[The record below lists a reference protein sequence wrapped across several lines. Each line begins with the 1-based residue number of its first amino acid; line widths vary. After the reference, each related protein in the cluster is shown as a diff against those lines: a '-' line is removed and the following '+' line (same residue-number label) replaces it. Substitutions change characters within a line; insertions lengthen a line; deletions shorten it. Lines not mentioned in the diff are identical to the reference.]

1 MLQAWV
7 VIAVALS
14 YIGLLFLVAS
24 YGDQTRGLGR
34 EGRSRL
40 LIYPLSLAIYCT
52 SWTFFGSVVS
62 ASRTGYEFLT
72 IYIGPVLMIGLFSP
86 LLVRIVRL
94 AKTQNITSIADF
106 IAARYGKSQAVAAT
120 VALIAIVGT
129 IPYIALQLKAV
140 SSSLETILAH
150 ITQTGDVTRP
160 LLGDIALFVA
170 LSMATFAVLFGTRH
184 VDATEHQ
191 DGLMLAIATESIVK
205 LFAFLAVGIF
215 VTFWMF
221 GGPSALFE
229 AARQHPVTASLVAHE
244 APFDTLVV
252 TTLLSF
258 VAIIL
263 LPRQFHVAVVEN
275 NNEGEIKR
283 AAWLFPLYLVLI
295 NLFVVPIALAGLL
308 TFKPG
313 TVDSDMFV
321 LALPLQ
327 TGSNILTIAAF
338 VGGLSAATAMVIVE
352 SVALSIMVSNDLIM
366 PLVLQRRGALLS
378 GRENVG
384 SLLLTVRRLSIFAIL
399 LLAYLY
405 YRLAGDAQLF
415 AIGILAFAAIAQ
427 LAPAFFGGLFWR
439 RATAGGAIAG
449 MSVGILV
456 WAYTLLLP
464 TFADIGFIGQ
474 HILTDGPWGL
484 SMLRPQHLFGL
495 ELPPLVHGVVWSLA
509 INLLGYIGFSLRRE
523 PSEIGRLQANTF
535 VPSDLTPIAPSF
547 RLWRSSV
554 TVEELT
560 ATIARYLGEE
570 RTRTAFESF
579 AGTHRISLEAKDEA
593 DFRLVRYAEHILSS
607 AIGGASSRLVL
618 SLLLRKRTVSTKA
631 ALKLLDDANAAIQYN
646 REILQTALDHVR
658 QGIAV
663 FDKDLQL
670 ICWNRQFGEIL
681 DLPPSLIRVG
691 SGLADILRFNNR
703 RGHVD
708 PERIEDFVQA
718 QVERYVSGNEPFL
731 ERFAEDVVIEVR
743 ANPMPDGGIVTTFT
757 DITASVEAAEA
768 LERSNETLERRVRER
783 TEELTLLNAELAH
796 AKGEADAANISKT
809 RFLAAASHDI
819 LQPLN
824 AARLY
829 VTSLIER
836 QGGDDRRLIDNIDA
850 SLEAVE
856 EIFGALLDMSR
867 LDTVAM
873 RPEFGSFRID
883 ELMRQIELEFAP
895 LAAAKGIEL
904 KYVTCSLVVRSD
916 RRLLRRLVQ
925 NLVSNA
931 IKYTPA
937 GRVLIGCRRRGDRLR
952 IDVYDTGV
960 GIPESQ
966 RRDIFIEFRRLEQGA
981 RIARGLGLGL
991 SIVERIARVLGSSI
1005 VLHST
1010 AGGGSHFAVA
1020 VPRSNAAPVELPARD
1035 ASRIDPS
1042 QLAGTTALCIDNEP
1056 SVLDGMETLLHG
1068 WGCDVIKAPDLDV
1081 ALAAIAEGGV
1091 MPNGLLVDYHLDHG
1105 NGIEAIV
1112 ALRRSAGNPAHRR
1125 PLAGRARTGPRR
1137 GHPGAAQAD
1146 QAGRVARL
1154 AGAVARAARG
1164 GGGVSSFLSLPRSR
1178 GRAAAEGG
1186 GWGPVS
1192 DVRRANP
1199 TPGASRRT
1207 LPFQGRDK
1215 PDYPAAGAPCDHWPV
1230 SILAAA
1236 ITAWVRLSTPS
1247 FCRMAETCAFTVA
1260 SDTPS

>member
-1 MLQAWV
+1 MLQGWV
-7 VIAVALS
+7 VIAVALA

-24 YGDQTRGLGR
+24 YGDRTRGLGR
-34 EGRSRL
+34 EGRARL

-52 SWTFFGSVVS
+52 SWTFFGSVGS

-72 IYIGPVLMIGLFSP
+72 IYIGPVLMIGLFAP

-184 VDATEHQ
+184 IDATEHQ

-221 GGPSALFE
+221 GGPSALLE
-229 AARQHPVTASLVAHE
+229 AARQHPQTAGLFAHE

-308 TFKPG
+308 TFPAG

-327 TGSNILTIAAF
+327 TGSSVLTIAAF

-366 PLVLQRRGALLS
+366 PLVLQRRGTLLS

-384 SLLLTVRRLSIFAIL
+384 SLLLKVRRLAIFAIL
-399 LLAYLY
+399 LLAYMY
-405 YRLAGDAQLF
+405 YRLAGEAQLF

-449 MSVGILV
+449 MTAGILM

-495 ELPPLVHGVVWSLA
+495 ELSPLVHGVVWSLA

-631 ALKLLDDANAAIQYN
+631 ALKLLDDANAAFQYN

-691 SGLADILRFNNR
+691 VGLVEILRFNSR
-703 RGHVD
+703 RGNVS

-718 QVERYVSGNEPFL
+718 QIERYVSGSAPFL
-731 ERFAEDVVIEVR
+731 ERFAEGMVIEVR
-743 ANPMPDGGIVTTFT
+743 ANRMPDGGIVTTFT

-783 TEELTLLNAELAH
+783 TEELTLLNVALAR

-836 QGGDDRRLIDNIDA
+836 QGGEDRRLIDNIDA

-867 LDTVAM
+867 LDTGAM
-873 RPEFGSFRID
+873 RPEFASFRID

-931 IKYTPA
+931 IKYTPS

-960 GIPESQ
+960 GIPESKW
-966 RRDIFIEFRRLEQGA
+966 RDIFVEFHRLEQGA

-991 SIVERIARVLGSSI
+991 SIVERVARVLGSA
-1005 VLHST
+1005 VELDST
-1010 AGGGSHFAVA
+1010 ADGGSHFAVA
-1020 VPRSNAAPVELPARD
+1020 VPLSNAAPVELPARD
-1035 ASRIDPS
+1035 DTRIDPG

-1056 SVLDGMETLLHG
+1056 SVLDGMETLLRG
-1068 WGCDVIKAPDLDV
+1068 WGCEVIKAPDLGV
-1081 ALAAIAEGGV
+1081 ALPAIAESPA

-1112 ALRRSAGNPAHRR
+1112 ELRRRYGDLPAILITADRSPAVREQARAEGIQVLHKPIKPAALRAL
-1125 PLAGRARTGPRR
+1125 LA
-1137 GHPGAAQAD
+1137 QW
-1146 QAGRVARL
+1146 RVLR
-1154 AGAVARAARG
+1154 V
-1164 GGGVSSFLSLPRSR
+1164 
-1178 GRAAAEGG
+1178 AAAE
-1186 GWGPVS
+1186 
-1192 DVRRANP
+1192 
-1199 TPGASRRT
+1199 
-1207 LPFQGRDK
+1207 
-1215 PDYPAAGAPCDHWPV
+1215 
-1230 SILAAA
+1230 
-1236 ITAWVRLSTPS
+1236 
-1247 FCRMAETCAFTVA
+1247 
-1260 SDTPS
+1260 